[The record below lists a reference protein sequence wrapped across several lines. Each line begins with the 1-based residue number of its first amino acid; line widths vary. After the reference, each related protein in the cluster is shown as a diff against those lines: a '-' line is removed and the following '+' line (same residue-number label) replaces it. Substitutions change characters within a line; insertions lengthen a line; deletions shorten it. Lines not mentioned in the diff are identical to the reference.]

1 MNDSTQLAELKR
13 RLAELATAEPTDFEA
28 ILRLSG
34 DIAKMEPGVV
44 RFTTD
49 AAMVRRLGR
58 ELVAKQETALGEL
71 VKNAYDAD
79 ATSCTVRLVQRGG
92 SAAIEIIDDGSGM
105 NENDIVN
112 GFMRL
117 ASDSKVLEPRSPRF
131 GRSRA
136 GKKGIG
142 RFATERLGSNLRI
155 VTQTEHEETGW
166 TVDVDWSSFHQG
178 AEISQVANSI
188 RSSPKERPNGTR
200 ISIDGLKDSWT
211 DADLRRVY
219 RYLSTLLQPF
229 SRDLEPG
236 SAAEPTPATGDPG
249 FVVQISRDDE
259 FIDEPST
266 IASTDTEVLRQ
277 ALAVITATIDD
288 EGATTWSMS
297 CPKLELEVAPT
308 AIGLDRNAASPLPHA
323 RRATMRAYYYIR
335 ARDFLGHLTSY
346 IREVL
351 DEHGGI
357 KLYRNGYRVPPY
369 GEPGDDWLGL
379 EVKRT
384 TTYAPMSTKTFLG
397 FVALDDAAGVE
408 FEETSSREGLIET
421 PAFAEVRDIMSR
433 VLEAAVRRIESKRG
447 LGRRRPD
454 RHDPTEGDR
463 AANETD
469 AALAHLE
476 DVISGNQAADG
487 GGEDRVVASALARL
501 GSAVRTSAEAAR
513 ERDALLEELNLMR
526 ILASMGLTIAEF
538 THDFSHLA
546 QTMEINLN
554 MLASRAKQGRD
565 IEQPLERFRGQ
576 FRQVRAYTAH
586 FGNMMT
592 SNASRELAPID
603 LYAYS
608 RGFSEDLSVMFGRR
622 GLELI
627 VEPPADYDVRTID
640 MHPSEWSSILLNLL
654 TNAMKA
660 ADRAQRPGRF
670 LIRMGHVAPASVF
683 LEFCDNGDGI
693 PPNHRESIFTAF
705 FTTTGGSP
713 MRANE
718 TARALGTGLGLKIV
732 ADIAIGAGGSAAVTP
747 APPGYETCIRVTV
760 PAANTTGTV
769 S

>member
-1 MNDSTQLAELKR
+1 MSNPEQLATLKE
-13 RLAELATAEPTDFEA
+13 RLADLANTEPTDFEA
-28 ILRLSG
+28 ILKLSG

-79 ATSCTVRLVQRGG
+79 ATSCTVSLVQRDG
-92 SAAIEIIDDGSGM
+92 SDTIDIVDDGSGM
-105 NENDIVN
+105 TETDIVN

-117 ASDSKVLEPRSPRF
+117 ASDHKVLEPRSPRF
-131 GRSRA
+131 ARSRA

-142 RFATERLGSNLRI
+142 RFATERLGTGLRL
-155 VTQTEHEETGW
+155 VTQTEHEQMGW
-166 TVDVDWSSFHQG
+166 TVDVNWSSFVQG
-178 AEISQVANSI
+178 SEISDVANSI
-188 RSSPKERPNGTR
+188 SRSPKERPHGTR
-200 ISIDGLKDSWT
+200 ISINGLKDGWT

-229 SRDLEPG
+229 SRNLEPG
-236 SAAEPTPATGDPG
+236 TASGVASVEGDPG
-249 FVVQISRDDE
+249 FVVNISRNDE
-259 FIDEPST
+259 YIDENAT
-266 IASTDTEVLRQ
+266 VANTDTEVLRH
-277 ALAVITATIDD
+277 ALAVIDASIDD
-288 EGATTWSMS
+288 QGVTTWSMS
-297 CPKLELEVAPT
+297 CPKFELEVPPT
-308 AIGLDRNAASPLPHA
+308 AIGLDRTGTAALTHA

-335 ARDFLGHLTSY
+335 AREFLGVSTSY

-369 GEPGDDWLGL
+369 GEPGNDWLGL

-384 TTYAPMSTKTFLG
+384 DTYAPMSTKTFLG
-397 FVALDDAAGVE
+397 FVGLDDAAGVE

-421 PAFAEVRDIMSR
+421 PAFSEVREIMSR
-433 VLEAAVRRIESKRG
+433 VLDAAVRRIESKRG
-447 LGRRRPD
+447 LGRRRPE
-454 RHDPTEGDR
+454 RNDPTGGDR
-463 AANETD
+463 AASEAD

-476 DVISGNQAADG
+476 DVIGEDHGSDG
-487 GGEDRVVASALARL
+487 GGGDTRVASALARL
-501 GSAVRTSAEAAR
+501 GSAVRTSAEVAR

-546 QTMEINLN
+546 QTMELNLN
-554 MLASRAKQGRD
+554 SLVAKAKSGGD
-565 IEQPLERFRGQ
+565 VEQPLDRFRGQ

-586 FGNMMT
+586 FGSMMT
-592 SNASRELAPID
+592 SNASRELEPID
-603 LYAYS
+603 LYAYA
-608 RGFSEDLSVMFGRR
+608 RRFEKDLSIMFGRR

-627 VEPPADYDVRTID
+627 VEPPTDYDVRTID

-654 TNAMKA
+654 TNAIKA
-660 ADRAQRPGRF
+660 ADRVQRPGRF
-670 LIRMGHVAPASVF
+670 IIRVGHEAPASVF

-693 PPNHRESIFTAF
+693 PLTNRNSVFDAF
-705 FTTTGGSP
+705 FTTSGGAA
-713 MRANE
+713 MLANE
-718 TARALGTGLGLKIV
+718 TTRALGTGLGLKIV
-732 ADIAIGAGGSAAVTP
+732 ADIAIGAGGTVSVTDAP
-747 APPGYETCIRVTV
+747 AGYSTCIRVTV
-760 PAANTTGTV
+760 PAANTSGTP